1 MIGGEFDID
10 VQRIQSQGHNNI
22 LSEKVSTFATGRSA
36 LYQIIKAAMVEKSIS
51 QVMVP
56 DYLCSS
62 ILVPLLKL
70 GFEPVFYPINNVLEM
85 EKNPF
90 SELYK
95 EGSIVVLINYFGL
108 MDMTRQ
114 VQQVRELDPKA
125 IIVEDDVQAYYEF
138 EKANTDVDYRFTS
151 LRKWFALPDGGLVKS
166 KNTHLHSV
174 DTSNIFHQYKV
185 AGSILKT
192 LRNPNHYN
200 DSVYL
205 ELFEKGE
212 GLIDEDIDKG
222 MSAITR
228 DHISYTDVERIS
240 YIRNRNANYI
250 IEGLKNMNIEPIL
263 PLLEG
268 NTPLFVPIWLEDRNK
283 VRKAMFKHNV
293 FCPVHWPLEGM
304 PVKKGAEMA
313 EHELSIIVDQR
324 YTHDDMNL
332 ILSLIDDNIR

>member
-10 VQRIQSQGHNNI
+10 VQRIQSQWQNNI
-22 LSEKVSTFATGRSA
+22 LSEGVATFSTGRSA
-36 LYQIIKAAMVEKSIS
+36 LYNIIKAVMAERTIT

-62 ILVPLLKL
+62 VLVPIKKL
-70 GFEPVFYPINNVLEM
+70 GFEPVFYPLNDFLEM
-85 EKNPF
+85 DKTKFNT
-90 SELYK
+90 LYK
-95 EGSIVVLINYFGL
+95 KGSIVLIINYFGL
-108 MDMTRQ
+108 MDISSQ
-114 VQQVRELDPKA
+114 VKYVRELDA
-125 IIVEDDVQAYYEF
+125 EAVIVEDDVQAYYEF
-138 EKANTDVDYRFTS
+138 EKAHTDVDFRFTS

-166 KNTHLHSV
+166 RNTPLESV
-174 DTSNIFHQYKV
+174 DAPNFFHQYKV

-192 LRNPNHYN
+192 LRNPTYYD

-212 GLIDEDIDKG
+212 GLIDEDIEKG

-228 DHISYTDVERIS
+228 EHILYTAVERIS

-250 IEGLKNMNIEPIL
+250 VEGLKSMNIEPIL
-263 PLLEG
+263 SLTEG
-268 NTPLFVPIWLEDRNK
+268 KTPLFVPIWLEDRNK
-283 VRKAMFKHNV
+283 VRRAMFQHDV

-332 ILSLIDDNIR
+332 ILNIIEDNIK

>member
-10 VQRIQSQGHNNI
+10 VQRIQSQWQNNI
-22 LSEKVSTFATGRSA
+22 LSEGVATYSTGRSA
-36 LYQIIKAAMVEKSIS
+36 LYHIIKSAMNEKAVS

-62 ILVPLLKL
+62 VLVPIQKL
-70 GFEPVFYPINNVLEM
+70 GFEPVFYTLNDNLEM
-85 EKNPF
+85 DRSRF
-90 SELYK
+90 AELYK
-95 EGSIVVLINYFGL
+95 KSSLVIIINYFGL
-108 MDMTRQ
+108 MDITNQ
-114 VQQVRELDPKA
+114 VQYVRDLDA
-125 IIVEDDVQAYYEF
+125 ESIIVEDDVQAYYDF
-138 EKANTDVDYRFTS
+138 EKANTEVDYRFTS

-166 KNTHLHSV
+166 KNTPLKSIESPN
-174 DTSNIFHQYKV
+174 TFHQYKV

-192 LRNPNHYN
+192 LRNPDYYD

-212 GLIDEDIDKG
+212 SLIDDDIEKG
-222 MSAITR
+222 MSSITR
-228 DHISYTDVERIS
+228 EHILYTAVERIS

-250 IEGLKNMNIEPIL
+250 IEGLKNMNLDTIL
-263 PLLEG
+263 PVTEG
-268 NTPLFVPIWLEDRNK
+268 KTPLFVPIWLEDRNK
-283 VRKAMFKHNV
+283 VRRAMFQQDV

-332 ILSLIDDNIR
+332 ILNIIEDNIK

>member
-10 VQRIQSQGHNNI
+10 VQRIQSQWQNNI
-22 LSEKVSTFATGRSA
+22 LSEGVKTFSTGRSA
-36 LYQIIKAAMVEKSIS
+36 LYHIIKAAITERTIS

-62 ILVPLLKL
+62 VLVPIQKI
-70 GFEPVFYPINNVLEM
+70 GFEPVFYTLNDNLEM
-85 EKNPF
+85 DRAKF
-90 SELYK
+90 AELYK
-95 EGSIVVLINYFGL
+95 NGSIVIIINYFGL
-108 MDMTRQ
+108 MDITGQ
-114 VQQVRELDPKA
+114 VQYVRELDA
-125 IIVEDDVQAYYEF
+125 DAVIVEDDVQAYYEF
-138 EKANTDVDYRFTS
+138 ENAQTDADYRFTS

-166 KNTHLHSV
+166 KNSKLQSI
-174 DTSNIFHQYKV
+174 DTPNVFHQYKV

-192 LRNPNHYN
+192 LRNPHYYD
-200 DSVYL
+200 DSIYL

-212 GLIDEDIDKG
+212 GLIDEDMKKG

-228 DHISYTDVERIS
+228 EHISYTAVEQIS

-250 IEGLKNMNIEPIL
+250 IEGLKSLKIEPIL
-263 PLLEG
+263 PLTEG
-268 NTPLFVPIWLEDRNK
+268 KTPLFVPIWLENRNK
-283 VRKAMFKHNV
+283 VRKAMFQHDV

-313 EHELSIIVDQR
+313 EHELSIIIDQR

-332 ILSLIDDNIR
+332 ILNIIEDNIK